1 MERKQK
7 KSIRNQYKKL
17 ETYRRCL
24 EDIDHQLDALSK
36 DEESDPAY
44 ISSSFPAAIPNVHI
58 WDGENVGFLPADEAI
73 IRKEERYSDLIRRKG
88 EYEDII
94 AALQA
99 AIDETVEECPHLYMK
114 SKVHRMLINVL
125 VNGGKQDEQ
134 GVASYTATKYVNRC
148 LEKASEKLEKKS

>member
-1 MERKQK
+1 MEGAVERKQK

-58 WDGENVGFLPADEAI
+58 SI
-73 IRKEERYSDLIRRKG
+73 
-88 EYEDII
+88 
-94 AALQA
+94 
-99 AIDETVEECPHLYMK
+99 
-114 SKVHRMLINVL
+114 
-125 VNGGKQDEQ
+125 
-134 GVASYTATKYVNRC
+134 
-148 LEKASEKLEKKS
+148 